1 MEDIPQPATDP
12 YAPGDHVR
20 VYLSESDTDSKYHGL
35 VCEII
40 ADVPDGL
47 GAETGDALI
56 ATDTNS
62 AVLIQTPRFRCGFAI
77 ATSCQLPKTGSPQS
91 SVNR

>member
-20 VYLSESDTDSKYHGL
+20 VYLSESDTDGEYHGL

-47 GAETGDALI
+47 GAETGRPLDSHRYELRRVD
-56 ATDTNS
+56 TDTTLP
-62 AVLIQTPRFRCGFAI
+62 VRFRHRDLVP
-77 ATSCQLPKTGSPQS
+77 ATEDGES
-91 SVNR
+91 SK